1 MAPRSEPQ
9 HEVVVI
15 GAGFSGIG
23 AAIALKRAGIDDFVI
38 FERADAIGGT
48 WRDNT
53 YPNVA
58 VDIPSLTYQFSFEMN
73 PDWSRLFAPGAEVWA
88 YAEHC
93 VDKYGLRDHLRL
105 GQEVT
110 TATFDE
116 RNDVWRL
123 RIGRR
128 VVTTRFL
135 ICALGALTQPKAP
148 DIPGVDKFA
157 GTTVHTA
164 RWDPGLDLGGQ
175 RVGVIGTGATA
186 VQLVPWIADRAAHT
200 YVFQRTPIWVLPK
213 PDVAIPAPVRAAFKY
228 LPFVQDSV
236 RLGASAAVEVGMVAG
251 VIYNRQA
258 PAISRGVEQLGRAW
272 LRRQV
277 AAPVLRDQLTPR
289 YGFGCKRPS
298 FSNDYYRT
306 FTRED
311 TTLVTD
317 PIARI
322 TPTGIRTKDGEH
334 RKLDTLVLA
343 TGFLVSEPENTP
355 SIPLTGRA
363 GLGLREFWHSER
375 FQAYHGTSVPGF
387 PNLFSIFGPYAATGS
402 SWMFMVEYQ
411 SHHAVRVIK
420 EARKRR
426 ATAVEVRQEPHDRY
440 FADILRRQQN
450 TIFFNNNCGPAN
462 SYYFDHHGD
471 APFLRPATA
480 LESWWRSRRFDL
492 DDYRYALSA

>member
-1 MAPRSEPQ
+1 MAPQ
-9 HEVVVI
+9 HEIVII

-23 AAIALKRAGIDDFVI
+23 AAIELKRQGIDDFVI
-38 FERADAIGGT
+38 LERADAVGGT

-73 PDWSRLFAPGAEVWA
+73 PNWSRLFAPGEEVWE

-93 VDKYGLRDHLRL
+93 VDKYGLREHLRL
-105 GQEVT
+105 GTEVT
-110 TATFDE
+110 SATFDE
-116 RNDVWRL
+116 RSGVWKL

-128 VVTTRFL
+128 VVTARFV
-135 ICALGALTQPKAP
+135 IAALGALTQPKAP
-148 DIPGVDKFA
+148 DIPGVGAFR

-164 RWDPGLDLGGQ
+164 QWDHELDLGGQ

-186 VQLVPWIADRAAHT
+186 VQLVPWIAERAEQLH
-200 YVFQRTPIWVLPK
+200 VFQRTPIWVLPK
-213 PDVAIPAPVRAAFKY
+213 ADVPIPAPVRAAFRY
-228 LPFVQDSV
+228 LPGVQDYV
-236 RLGASAAVEVGMVAG
+236 RLSASAAIELGMVAG
-251 VIYNRQA
+251 VIYNRQI
-258 PAISRGVEQLGRAW
+258 PALPRAIEAVGRWW
-272 LRRQV
+272 LRQQV
-277 AAPVLRDQLTPR
+277 ADPELRDKLQPR

-298 FSNDYYRT
+298 FSNEYFRS

-311 TTLVTD
+311 TELVTD
-317 PIARI
+317 RIERI
-322 TPTGIRTKDGEH
+322 TPTGIRTADGTL

-343 TGFLVSEPENTP
+343 TGFLVTDPENAP
-355 SIPLTGRA
+355 SIPVTGRD
-363 GLGLREFWHSER
+363 GLGLREFWHAER
-375 FQAYHGTSVPGF
+375 FQAYHGSSIPGF
-387 PNLFSIFGPYAATGS
+387 PNMFSIFGPYAATGS

-411 SHHAVRVIK
+411 SHHAARVIK

-426 ATAVEVRQEPHDRY
+426 ATTVEVRQEPHDRY
-440 FADILRRQQN
+440 FADMLRRQQN

-492 DDYRYALSA
+492 DDYAYAA